1 MQQPHAMPQS
11 FAIGPLQSLG
21 DALDGLD
28 VALCAFDAQDRAL
41 AWNGTYLRFFPEHE
55 GLVHVGEPYAANLR
69 RFYTHRLDAQEIR
82 HIDRYIAAGIER
94 HRQQFRPYHFE
105 HRGLHLHA
113 SSQPLAGG
121 GRVRVWR
128 AEQMDAAIGF
138 LPAAGGDASAAAA
151 GLAGR
156 ELFDRIPDGLM
167 VCASDHTIQWV
178 NAPFVQMYGLSRSVS
193 ATGLT
198 FDEIYHRAWAAGGSD
213 NDDQYRAGAVI
224 LRENMRFAGAPFEVP
239 LPRERWC
246 RVIAKGAADGTV
258 FYAHVD
264 ITELKRQQY
273 LLAEA
278 ERIARESEARLREKS
293 IVLEATLEHMDQ
305 GIAKI
310 SHDGVVE
317 LYNRRALELLDL
329 SPDLMASR
337 PTLAQ
342 VLAYLS
348 ERGEFVPSPPEVQAM
363 LQKDGGLDRLHVYD
377 RVRPDGTVLEVQTIP
392 IAGGGALRT
401 ITDVTARR
409 AAEQR
414 IRHVAD
420 HDALT
425 SLLNRAAFLQAL
437 RAAVADVRRHSRGMA
452 VLYMDLD
459 GFKPVND
466 RFGHAVG
473 DQVLAEV
480 ASRLRLMARE
490 EDRVARLGGDEFA
503 LLQRGVADDQ
513 GALRLAE
520 RLVEAVSQPIT
531 VDVHQLRVGISI
543 GIAMVPPAEGAE
555 ATDILLLLRQADMA
569 MYEAKAAGR
578 NRAKVFM
585 A

>member
-1 MQQPHAMPQS
+1 MLEP
-11 FAIGPLQSLG
+11 FAINPIQSLG

-28 VALCAFDAQDRAL
+28 VALCAFDADDRAL
-41 AWNGTYLRFFPEHE
+41 AWNSTFLRFFPEHE
-55 GLVHVGEPYAANLR
+55 GHVHVGEPYAANLR
-69 RFYTHRLDAQEIR
+69 RFYTHRLDAQEMR

-94 HRQQFRPYHFE
+94 HRQQFRPYQFE

-113 SSQPLAGG
+113 SSQPLAEG

-128 AEQMDAAIGF
+128 AGQMDAALHF
-138 LPAAGGDASAAAA
+138 LPVAGGDAASPAT
-151 GLAGR
+151 GLAGH

-167 VCASDHTIQWV
+167 VCAKDHTIQWV
-178 NAPFVQMYGLSRSVS
+178 NASFVQMYGLGRSGS
-193 ATGLT
+193 AIGLT
-198 FDEIYHRAWAAGGSD
+198 FDAIYHRAWAARGL
-213 NDDQYRAGAVI
+213 DDDDLYRAGAVI
-224 LRENMRFAGAPFEVP
+224 LKENMRFAGAPFEVP
-239 LPRERWC
+239 LPRGRWS
-246 RVIAKGAADGTV
+246 RVIAKDAADGTV

-273 LLAEA
+273 LLAQA
-278 ERIARESEARLREKS
+278 ERSARESEARLREKS

-310 SHDGVVE
+310 GPDGVVE
-317 LYNRRALELLDL
+317 LCNRRALELLDL
-329 SPDLMASR
+329 SPELLAAR

-342 VLAYLS
+342 VLAHLR

-363 LQKDGGLDRLHVYD
+363 LLQDGGLDRLHMYD

-392 IAGGGALRT
+392 ITSGGALRT

-437 RAAVADVRRHSRGMA
+437 RAAVADVRRQSRGMA

-480 ASRLRLMARE
+480 ASRLRQVARE

-520 RLVEAVSQPIT
+520 RLVEAVSQPIA
-531 VDVHQLRVGISI
+531 VDSHRLQVGISI
-543 GIAMVPPAEGAE
+543 GIVMVPPAEGAE
-555 ATDILLLLRQADMA
+555 ATDTLLLLRQADAA

-578 NRAKVFM
+578 NRARVFGG
-585 A
+585 

>member
-1 MQQPHAMPQS
+1 MLQPS
-11 FAIGPLQSLG
+11 AISPLQSLG

-28 VALCAFDAQDRAL
+28 VALCAFDADDRAL
-41 AWNGTYLRFFPEHE
+41 AWNNTFLRFFPEHE
-55 GLVHVGEPYAANLR
+55 GHVHVGEPYAANLR

-94 HRQQFRPYHFE
+94 HRQQFRPYQFE

-113 SSQPLAGG
+113 SSQPLAEG

-128 AEQMDAAIGF
+128 AEQMDAAVRF
-138 LPAAGGDASAAAA
+138 LPVAGCDASASKA
-151 GLAGR
+151 GLAGH

-178 NAPFVQMYGLSRSVS
+178 NASFVQMYGLSRSVS
-193 ATGLT
+193 VTGLT
-198 FDEIYHRAWAAGGSD
+198 FDEIYHRAWAAGGLD
-213 NDDQYRAGAVI
+213 NDDQHRAGAVI

-239 LPRERWC
+239 LPRGRWC
-246 RVIAKGAADGTV
+246 RVIAKDAADGTV

-273 LLAEA
+273 LLAQA
-278 ERIARESEARLREKS
+278 ERSARESEARLREKS

-329 SPDLMASR
+329 SPELMAAR
-337 PTLAQ
+337 PTLEQ
-342 VLAYLS
+342 VLAYLRD
-348 ERGEFVPSPPEVQAM
+348 RGEFVPSPPEVQAM

-437 RAAVADVRRHSRGMA
+437 RAAVADLRRHSRGMA

-480 ASRLRLMARE
+480 ASRLRQVARE

-503 LLQRGVADDQ
+503 LLQRGVADEQ

-520 RLVEAVSQPIT
+520 RLVEAVSQPIA
-531 VDVHQLRVGISI
+531 VDAHQLRVGISI
-543 GIAMVPPAEGAE
+543 GIVMVPPAEGAE
-555 ATDILLLLRQADMA
+555 PMDTLLLLRQADTA
-569 MYEAKAAGR
+569 MYAAKAAGR
-578 NRAKVFM
+578 NRAKVFGG
-585 A
+585 